1 MTDWSRTDVL
11 LLCIGILISG
21 CAWAIE
27 RQLVRIANESAM
39 RHATLE
45 SCRVLLKY
53 IAENMQRGGEKVELK
68 RSTIT

>member
-1 MTDWSRTDVL
+1 
-11 LLCIGILISG
+11 
-21 CAWAIE
+21 
-27 RQLVRIANESAM
+27 M

-53 IAENMQRGGEKVELK
+53 IAEYMQRGGEKVVLK